1 MGYLVAGVVTAS
13 AIIFLLLK
21 LDFKKVLYFEILVD
35 LAATII
41 FVIMFSGSY
50 SGEMAA
56 VSGAAFFS
64 IFLYVSKR
72 TIGYKKPSRLYTKW
86 TEVPGA
92 WTQKVRHV

>member
-1 MGYLVAGVVTAS
+1 MGYLVAGAVTAA

-21 LDFKKVLYFEILVD
+21 LDFKKVLYFEVAVD
-35 LAATII
+35 LIATVI
-41 FVIMFSGSY
+41 FIIMFSGSY
-50 SGEMAA
+50 AGEMAA

-72 TIGYKKPSRLYTKW
+72 TMGYKKPSRLFTKW

-92 WTQKVRHV
+92 WTQKVRHA